1 MNEIW
6 TALRLAPSNSVR
18 VRLPDGSVRPTLRP
32 RRTPYGDDAFT
43 PAESEASSGGT
54 KTRRQALAGA
64 EAAAAIPI
72 PSDYYDKLDVAAV
85 AKRAMAADRGRR
97 NLSRF
102 KDRLEGRRR
111 SRGGGVGSFLAE
123 DDAAAAEPPG
133 WLRDGVPPNVDALGH
148 RPKGGALSREEELM
162 MSASKRASKLSSE
175 ERTREGSSSAAE
187 SSAAV
192 RAILGDWRGAVAGM
206 L

>member
-1 MNEIW
+1 MGFDGDDSAAGSTDDDADAAASSITMNEIW
-6 TALRLAPSNSVR
+6 TALRLAPSNGVR

-32 RRTPYGDDAFT
+32 RRTPYDDEYAFT
-43 PAESEASSGGT
+43 RAESEASSGT
-54 KTRRQALAGA
+54 KTRRRALAGA

-111 SRGGGVGSFLAE
+111 SRGEESDRFWQRTTRRRRRQRRRN
-123 DDAAAAEPPG
+123 PPG
-133 WLRDGVPPNVDALGH
+133 GFATGVPRSTPLAGQ
-148 RPKGGALSREEELM
+148 
-162 MSASKRASKLSSE
+162 RAARSV
-175 ERTREGSSSAAE
+175 
-187 SSAAV
+187 V
-192 RAILGDWRGAVAGM
+192 RRS
-206 L
+206 